1 MHFDSM
7 SRVAIRRSGA
17 VCGTTASIWNEA
29 ANDRVQRTAR
39 SCAVLWNDEL
49 ADELVILSMSANP
62 EPVDSARNREPEC
75 PEIETN
81 PDTVKLAVADR
92 LEMQ

>member
-1 MHFDSM
+1 
-7 SRVAIRRSGA
+7 
-17 VCGTTASIWNEA
+17 
-29 ANDRVQRTAR
+29 
-39 SCAVLWNDEL
+39 
-49 ADELVILSMSANP
+49 MSANP